1 MMGSPAPAS
10 PSPSTAPASAPSGP
24 GSSTCLRAAPLNPSA
39 SSQARCAP
47 LSGTS
52 ADHRS
57 LRANQIGTDLR
68 FASGASSTAAEPSTC
83 LGFSRETMAVSS
95 CLELDERLPLG
106 HEALL
111 LHQPSADAARLFGA
125 HGYVHLHG
133 LDDGDLGVG
142 LDPVA
147 SLDQPAQQ
155 LPGDRRVDVTFHR
168 QRRPWSSLVESTMPR
183 RSAQAEEARASGR
196 PQGARRDPQVERLSA
211 LAAAAQ
217 RPAQGAAPAQAA
229 TCASAGSRST

>member
-1 MMGSPAPAS
+1 MGSPAPAS

-39 SSQARCAP
+39 LSHARCP
-47 LSGTS
+47 SLSGAS
-52 ADHRS
+52 AVHRS

-68 FASGASSTAAEPSTC
+68 FASGANSTAAEPSTC

-95 CLELDERLPLG
+95 CLELDERLSLS

-133 LDDGDLGVG
+133 FDDGDLGIG

-147 SLDQPAQQ
+147 GFDQSAQQ
-155 LPGDRRVDVTFHR
+155 LPGNGRVDVTFHR
-168 QRRPWSSLVESTMPR
+168 Q
-183 RSAQAEEARASGR
+183 G
-196 PQGARRDPQVERLSA
+196 
-211 LAAAAQ
+211 
-217 RPAQGAAPAQAA
+217 APA
-229 TCASAGSRST
+229 